1 MRESRVQDANE
12 PYIYKHGSKW
22 LGDFRKSPF
31 AHRRNNSVSY
41 WLDNAGNRSTRWNS
55 RQTRTNEYIR
65 HIGIDL
71 HDFIG
76 APRYQ
81 RRQGRIL
88 RCEHEIKEVSANC
101 VIIKRTNTIWKLPN
115 ASGRYSQV
123 TNSMVTT
130 AMTTDPSVIEEQIFA
145 LLITGPIKPDSY
157 VAVENPRNLQQQSLY
172 LGLEMDLSNSNAIS
186 KRATKTTP
194 ATFDA
199 VLEARNGETNG
210 RVMIKELRG
219 SSAKLWSNENVT
231 ESEVSIIL
239 SPQASATYTLPDS
252 VKRKKI
258 QWHKSEETLICGNLE
273 FSKMNTKP
281 PLVSGDSLYDVY
293 RNDGINIVVSIPEKC
308 SITFPRDGQLVSN
321 EIDSGVFAVRS
332 LLQTDESVYEQ
343 RLATLTIMESYR
355 IEFDLNRYDFLT
367 VVDIDNNILT
377 TDDGSLGRI
386 GSIETIDG
394 QSTSESDSLLD
405 RVG

>member
-1 MRESRVQDANE
+1 
-12 PYIYKHGSKW
+12 
-22 LGDFRKSPF
+22 
-31 AHRRNNSVSY
+31 
-41 WLDNAGNRSTRWNS
+41 
-55 RQTRTNEYIR
+55 
-65 HIGIDL
+65 
-71 HDFIG
+71 
-76 APRYQ
+76 
-81 RRQGRIL
+81 
-88 RCEHEIKEVSANC
+88 
-101 VIIKRTNTIWKLPN
+101 
-115 ASGRYSQV
+115 
-123 TNSMVTT
+123 
-130 AMTTDPSVIEEQIFA
+130 
-145 LLITGPIKPDSY
+145 
-157 VAVENPRNLQQQSLY
+157 
-172 LGLEMDLSNSNAIS
+172 
-186 KRATKTTP
+186 
-194 ATFDA
+194 
-199 VLEARNGETNG
+199 
-210 RVMIKELRG
+210 
-219 SSAKLWSNENVT
+219 
-231 ESEVSIIL
+231 
-239 SPQASATYTLPDS
+239 
-252 VKRKKI
+252 
-258 QWHKSEETLICGNLE
+258 
-273 FSKMNTKP
+273 MNTKP